1 MDYCCIIRLI
11 LYIHYIP
18 KKKLKCTND
27 EINTYLLAD
36 IIICKIITDNCYR

>member
-11 LYIHYIP
+11 LYILHS
-18 KKKLKCTND
+18 KKKLKYTND

>member
-11 LYIHYIP
+11 LYSTFQ
-18 KKKLKCTND
+18 KKLKCTND
-27 EINTYLLAD
+27 EINTYLLTD